1 MIRGRARKGPR
12 RAWFNDPN
20 PDDENQRESHQSDVN
35 LANSGS
41 GKCLQS
47 RKMKTG
53 DLWVV
58 FGGRR
63 SGLEEMLCWDARGI
77 RTQTET
83 LWATRNSLGRE
94 AEKDMVPVTS
104 LGLWLSVEA
113 LKRDEGA
120 RKGVGWQ
127 ERFRGVE
134 GYSTATPR

>member
-1 MIRGRARKGPR
+1 MR
-12 RAWFNDPN
+12 
-20 PDDENQRESHQSDVN
+20 
-35 LANSGS
+35 
-41 GKCLQS
+41 
-47 RKMKTG
+47 TG

-94 AEKDMVPVTS
+94 VEKDIVPVTS